1 MKKKLLT
8 KKRKAWASSR
18 GGATFRGL
26 PLNYNASAQAKYVA
40 ALEKL
45 AREMTRITRREVEG
59 LFKSHGH
66 SVDSAY
72 AMDASLASQAR
83 ILCNALMNRFQ
94 KLFNDKAWPLAER
107 MVSQQ
112 DAASKSSLAQSL
124 KAMSGGLTIKTDIFN
139 RQLGDITKA
148 AVAENV
154 ALIKSISTDYI
165 NQVQGSVM
173 RSITSGQGLK
183 DLIPA
188 LENYEG
194 VTHRRVKNIALDQ
207 TRKVY
212 SAINRERMKAAGVK
226 KFEWLHSGGSQKP
239 RQLHI
244 EMNGNIYEIDNPP
257 IIDERTGE
265 RGLPGQAVNCRCRML
280 PVFEFEGE
288 E

>member
-8 KKRKAWASSR
+8 KKRSAWANSR
-18 GGATFRGL
+18 GGATFKGT
-26 PLNYNASAQAKYVA
+26 PLNYNASAQAKYAA

-45 AREMTRITRREVEG
+45 AMEMTKITRREVES
-59 LFKSHGH
+59 LFKRHGPAMDG
-66 SVDSAY
+66 V

-83 ILCNALMNRFQ
+83 ILSNALMARFQ
-94 KLFNDKAWPLAER
+94 KMFGDKSWFLAEK
-107 MVSQQ
+107 MVNQQ
-112 DAASKSSLAQSL
+112 DSVSKSAVAQSL
-124 KAMSGGLTIKTDIFN
+124 KTMSGGLSIKTDIFN
-139 RQLGDITKA
+139 KQLSDITKA

-154 ALIKSISTDYI
+154 ALIKSIATDYI

-194 VTHRRVKNIALDQ
+194 VTHRRAKNIALDQ

-212 SAINRERMKAAGVK
+212 NAINRERMKAAGVK

-244 EMNGNIYEIDNPP
+244 DMNGNIYEIDNPP

-265 RGLPGQAVNCRCRML
+265 RGFPGQAVNCKCRML
-280 PVFEFEGE
+280 PVIEFEGKE
-288 E
+288 

>member
-26 PLNYNASAQAKYVA
+26 PLNYNASTQAKYVA
-40 ALEKL
+40 ALERL
-45 AREMTRITRREVEG
+45 AREMTRITRREVEA
-59 LFKSHGH
+59 LFKAHGP
-66 SVDSAY
+66 
-72 AMDASLASQAR
+72 AMDGVAMDSSLASQAR
-83 ILCNALMNRFQ
+83 ILSNSLMGRFQ
-94 KLFNDKAWPLAER
+94 KLFNDKAWKLAER
-107 MVSQQ
+107 MVGQQ

-154 ALIKSISTDYI
+154 ALIKSIATDYI

-173 RSITSGQGLK
+173 RSIMSGQGLK

-194 VTHRRVKNIALDQ
+194 VTHRRAKNIALDQ

-212 SAINRERMKAAGVK
+212 SSINRERMKAAGVK
-226 KFEWLHSGGSQKP
+226 KFEWLHTGGSQKP

-244 EMNGNIYEIDNPP
+244 EMSGNIYEIDNPP

-265 RGLPGQAVNCRCRML
+265 RGYPGSAPMCRCRML

-288 E
+288 Q

>member
-18 GGATFRGL
+18 GGATFKGL
-26 PLNYNASAQAKYVA
+26 PLNYNASSQAKYVA

-45 AREMTRITRREVEG
+45 AREMTKITRREVEG
-59 LFKSHGH
+59 LFKAHG
-66 SVDSAY
+66 SVMDGV

-83 ILCNALMNRFQ
+83 ILCNALMGRFQ

-107 MVSQQ
+107 MVGQQ

-194 VTHRRVKNIALDQ
+194 VTHRRAKNIALDQ

-226 KFEWLHSGGSQKP
+226 KFEWLHTGGSQKP

-257 IIDERTGE
+257 IIDERSGE

>member
-18 GGATFRGL
+18 GGATFKGL
-26 PLNYNASAQAKYVA
+26 PLNYNASSQAKYVA

-45 AREMTRITRREVEG
+45 AREMTKITRREVEG
-59 LFKSHGH
+59 LFKTHGT
-66 SVDSAY
+66 VMDGV

-107 MVSQQ
+107 MVGQQ

-194 VTHRRVKNIALDQ
+194 VTHRRAKNIALDQ

-265 RGLPGQAVNCRCRML
+265 RGFPGQAVNCRCRML

>member
-1 MKKKLLT
+1 MKSQIS

-26 PLNYNASAQAKYVA
+26 PLNYNASSQAKYVA
-40 ALEKL
+40 SLERL
-45 AREMTRITRREVEG
+45 AQEMTRITRREVEA
-59 LFKSHGH
+59 LFKVHGP
-66 SVDSAY
+66 VMDGV

-83 ILCNALMNRFQ
+83 ILSNSLMGRFQ
-94 KLFNDKAWPLAER
+94 KLFNDKAWTLAER
-107 MVSQQ
+107 MVGQQ

-148 AVAENV
+148 AIAENV
-154 ALIKSISTDYI
+154 ALIKSIATDYI

-173 RSITSGQGLK
+173 RSIMSGQGLK

-194 VTHRRVKNIALDQ
+194 VTHRRAKNIALDQ

-212 SAINRERMKAAGVK
+212 NSINRERMKAAGVK

-265 RGLPGQAVNCRCRML
+265 RGYPGQAVNCRCRML

-288 E
+288 Q